1 MIESDAQL
9 KVTQDQ
15 IQRLEYALAELQQTA
30 SKVEFS
36 AQAPAVIEHIRRMRD
51 EIDNYLGVHE
61 VETTSSYP

>member
-1 MIESDAQL
+1 MIVSDEQL

-15 IQRLEYALAELQQTA
+15 IQRLEYALTELRRTT

-36 AQAPAVIEHIRRMRD
+36 AQAPAIVEHIRRMRN

-61 VETTSSYP
+61 VETPSLHL